1 MNSFEGKF
9 VACKTPITPTIKSP
23 TKRQRDKD
31 LLSDDDDP
39 KVIVELEQ
47 VGGRFVSKDKKV
59 STGGFYVDRLG
70 DHKVA
75 AEPVFPQVKVSASYR
90 DSFAERGEAIENPR
104 IKANF
109 NRDVAKRIELV
120 EENLHEIFVS
130 SPEGQ
135 RAIAQEGAKVFIRD
149 GRLANTTATRTLVE
163 ASRIHQEAD
172 VLTAEVLGSLQKR
185 EYIDD
190 SIVRRQQLV
199 TT

>member
-39 KVIVELEQ
+39 KVIVEVEQ
-47 VGGRFVSKDKKV
+47 VGGRSVSKDKKV

-75 AEPVFPQVKVSASYR
+75 PAPVFPQVKVSASYR

-104 IKANF
+104 IKGNF
-109 NRDVAKRIELV
+109 NRAVAKRIELV
-120 EENLHEIFVS
+120 EEDLHEIFVS
-130 SPEGQ
+130 
-135 RAIAQEGAKVFIRD
+135 
-149 GRLANTTATRTLVE
+149 
-163 ASRIHQEAD
+163 
-172 VLTAEVLGSLQKR
+172 
-185 EYIDD
+185 
-190 SIVRRQQLV
+190 
-199 TT
+199 

>member
-1 MNSFEGKF
+1 MFGTDYF
-9 VACKTPITPTIKSP
+9 FAGKTPTTPTIKSP

-47 VGGRFVSKDKKV
+47 VGGRSVSKDKKV

-75 AEPVFPQVKVSASYR
+75 AAPVFPQVKVSASYR

-104 IKANF
+104 IKGNF
-109 NRDVAKRIELV
+109 NRAVAKRIELV
-120 EENLHEIFVS
+120 EENLQEIFVS

-135 RAIAQEGAKVFIRD
+135 RAIAQEA
-149 GRLANTTATRTLVE
+149 AC
-163 ASRIHQEAD
+163 
-172 VLTAEVLGSLQKR
+172 
-185 EYIDD
+185 
-190 SIVRRQQLV
+190 
-199 TT
+199 